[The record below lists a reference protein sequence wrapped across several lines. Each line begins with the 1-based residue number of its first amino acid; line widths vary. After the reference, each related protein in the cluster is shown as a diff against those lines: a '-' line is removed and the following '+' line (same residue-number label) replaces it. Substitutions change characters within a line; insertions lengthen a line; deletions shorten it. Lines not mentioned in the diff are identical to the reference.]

1 MLHFAAT
8 AGSLDRSIGLQG
20 VAMNGRYL
28 PVSLLAAFLI
38 FAFFTCSFAAETKI
52 TIGYAAISP
61 RTLPLII
68 AQEQGLFAKQG
79 IEARLVLVKG
89 APILVASLVS
99 GDIEIGYTG
108 GPAVV
113 GAAAQGTYL
122 KILSSVSSKL
132 THTIIA
138 SPSIKTAENLRG
150 KKFGIQSIGGST
162 WMHTMLALEHVGTDP
177 KRDGISLMIIG
188 DSVVIGQSL
197 EAGRIDAAV
206 LDGALMRRLKN
217 KGFSVIADLQ
227 SANIPM
233 LNQAI
238 VLSPD
243 YLQKHADVTEKILMT
258 LVESLAFTLAAANKS
273 LVIKTMMRRF
283 QISDPVVGE
292 EGYQDYLTSVERKP
306 VPSLD
311 ALRNIR
317 RLMAVQNPKVA
328 SVKVEDLVE
337 GRMIRKLDESGF
349 IDRVG
354 AAYGLK

>member
-1 MLHFAAT
+1 MKAKVFY
-8 AGSLDRSIGLQG
+8 SIFLS
-20 VAMNGRYL
+20 VLLVLSFY
-28 PVSLLAAFLI
+28 VSSSSAD
-38 FAFFTCSFAAETKI
+38 TKI

-99 GDIEIGYTG
+99 GDIEVGYTG

-113 GAAAQGTYL
+113 GAAAQGIYL

-132 THTIIA
+132 THSIMA
-138 SPSIKTAENLRG
+138 SPNIKTAENLRG
-150 KKFGIQSIGGST
+150 KRFGIQSIGGST
-162 WMHTMLALEHVGTDP
+162 WMHTMLALEHVGIDP
-177 KRDGISLMIIG
+177 KRDNVSLLVIG
-188 DSVVIGQSL
+188 DSVLIGQSL

-206 LDGALMRRLKN
+206 LDGALARRLKN

-227 SANIPM
+227 PANIPM

-238 VLSPD
+238 VVSQD
-243 YLQKHADVTEKILMT
+243 YLQKHSDVAEKILMT
-258 LVESLAFTLAAANKS
+258 LVESLAFSLAPANRPI
-273 LVIKTMMRRF
+273 VIKTMMRRF

-306 VPSLD
+306 MPSLD

-328 SVKVEDLVE
+328 SVKIEDLVDS
-337 GRMIRKLDESGF
+337 RMIRKLDENGF
-349 IDRVG
+349 IDKVG

>member
-1 MLHFAAT
+1 
-8 AGSLDRSIGLQG
+8 
-20 VAMNGRYL
+20 MNGRYL

-38 FAFFTCSFAAETKI
+38 FAFFTCSFAADTKI
-52 TIGYAAISP
+52 TVGYAAISP

-68 AQEQGLFAKQG
+68 AQEQGLFAKHG
-79 IEARLVLVKG
+79 IETRLVLIKG
-89 APILVASLVS
+89 APILVASLIS

-108 GPAVV
+108 GTSVI

-122 KILSSVSSKL
+122 KILASVSSKL

-138 SPSIKTAENLRG
+138 NPSIKTAESLRG
-150 KKFGIQSIGGST
+150 KRFGIQSIGGST
-162 WMHTMLALEHVGTDP
+162 WMHTMLGLEYIGLDP
-177 KRDGISLMIIG
+177 KRDNVNLLVIG
-188 DSVVIGQSL
+188 DSVLIGQSL

-206 LDGALMRRLKN
+206 LDGALARRLRS

-227 SANIPM
+227 PASIPM

-238 VLSPD
+238 VVSQD
-243 YLQKHADVTEKILMT
+243 YLQKRSETVEKILMT
-258 LVESLAFTLAAANKS
+258 LVESLAFSLAPANKS
-273 LVIKTMMRRF
+273 IVIKTLMRRF

-317 RLMAVQNPKVA
+317 RLMALQNPKVA
-328 SVKVEDLVE
+328 NVKVEDLVDS
-337 GRMIRKLDESGF
+337 RMIRKLDESGF